1 MGMTG
6 GQLASSPT
14 TLEILGTLNTAEKL
28 FWSDLAEVARRG
40 HVPHVRD
47 SAVSLALIRA
57 FQTSLGKVGIDG
69 SILVAQLLG
78 TLRTF
83 ALRASI

>member
-6 GQLASSPT
+6 GQLATSPA

-40 HVPHVRD
+40 NVSHVRD
-47 SAVSLALIRA
+47 SVISLALIRA
-57 FQTSLGKVGIDG
+57 FQTSLGKAGKEG
-69 SILVAQLLG
+69 ATLVAQLLG
-78 TLRTF
+78 E
-83 ALRASI
+83 